1 MKTHIISLAFVV
13 FPLLFYA
20 QTTTTHVSISRLCV
34 REDTCM
40 LINNI
45 LDLTAVDDE
54 LRIYFHKNNTN
65 DTFCYQLEKVNQR
78 VIRDTLPM
86 ASYTNLRGGEYNFR
100 VWLDKKGTRIDTTQ
114 FKIIIKRSLTEEEWF
129 FPSMA
134 FYTLLLVGA
143 IVYFWT
149 IYNFRQK
156 LKIQNIRNQI
166 AADLHDEVG
175 STLSSISIFAKT
187 LERKM
192 TKNATDGLPIIEKIM
207 ASSDETITNL
217 RDTVWAI
224 NPDNDDMP
232 KLLEKMRSF
241 AYQVF
246 AAKDIALQ
254 FENGFEAMK
263 SIKIN
268 MEQRR
273 NVYLMFKEA
282 IHNIIK
288 HADASRVFIEAKRE
302 KNGVRLTIQDNGKGF
317 DALSWQG
324 TKQLSGSA
332 DGNGLK
338 NFERRA
344 KECFIQFDLSSKIGE
359 GTTIS
364 FLIPDI

>member
-1 MKTHIISLAFVV
+1 MKTHTISFVFAL

-20 QTTTTHVSISRLCV
+20 QTTTRVSISRLCV
-34 REDTCM
+34 RDDTRM
-40 LINNI
+40 LNNNI
-45 LDLTAVDDE
+45 LDLTAADDE
-54 LRIYFHKNNTN
+54 LRIYFQKNNPT
-65 DTFCYQLEKVNQR
+65 DTFCYQLDKVNQQ

-100 VWLDKKGTRIDTTQ
+100 VWLDKKGTHIDTTQ
-114 FKIIIKRSLTEEEWF
+114 FKIVIKRSLTEEEWF

-187 LERKM
+187 LERKL
-192 TKNATDGLPIIEKIM
+192 TKTAPEGLPIIEKIM
-207 ASSDETITNL
+207 SSSDETITNL

-241 AYQVF
+241 AYQVLS
-246 AAKDIALQ
+246 AKEISLEFKD
-254 FENGFEAMK
+254 GFEAMK
-263 SIKIN
+263 SIKLT

-273 NVYLMFKEA
+273 NIYLMFKEA
-282 IHNIIK
+282 VHNIIK
-288 HADASRVFIEAKRE
+288 HADANRVFIEAKRE
-302 KNGVRLTIQDNGKGF
+302 KNGVRLTIRDNGKGF
-317 DALSWQG
+317 DLEI
-324 TKQLSGSA
+324 LRGSTE
-332 DGNGLK
+332 GNGLK

-344 KECFIQFDLSSKIGE
+344 KECFIQFDLTSKIGE
-359 GTTIS
+359 GTTIV
-364 FLIPDI
+364 FVIPEI

>member
-1 MKTHIISLAFVV
+1 MKTHTISFIFTC
-13 FPLLFYA
+13 FPLLFFA
-20 QTTTTHVSISRLCV
+20 QPTAHVTIAQLSV
-34 REDTCM
+34 RDSMHKLQGDT
-40 LINNI
+40 LLN
-45 LDLTAVDDE
+45 LTADDDE
-54 LRIYFHKNNTN
+54 LRIYFQKNNTT
-65 DTFCYQLEKVNQR
+65 DTFCYQLDKINQK

-86 ASYTNLRGGEYNFR
+86 ASYTNLRGGEYIFKA
-100 VWLDKKGTRIDTTQ
+100 WYDKKNTHSDTTQ
-114 FKIIIKRSLTEEEWF
+114 FKISIKRSLVEEEWF
-129 FPSMA
+129 LPSMA

-192 TKNATDGLPIIEKIM
+192 MKTSSDGLPIIEKIM
-207 ASSDETITNL
+207 SSSDETITNL

-263 SIKIN
+263 NIKIS

-273 NVYLMFKEA
+273 NIYLMFKEA
-282 IHNIIK
+282 IHNILK
-288 HADASRVFIEAKRE
+288 HAEASRVFIEAKRE

-317 DALSWQG
+317 DPIILR
-324 TKQLSGSA
+324 GST

-338 NFERRA
+338 NFEHRA
-344 KECFIQFDLSSKIGE
+344 KECFIQFDLNSKIGH

-364 FLIPDI
+364 FLIPEI